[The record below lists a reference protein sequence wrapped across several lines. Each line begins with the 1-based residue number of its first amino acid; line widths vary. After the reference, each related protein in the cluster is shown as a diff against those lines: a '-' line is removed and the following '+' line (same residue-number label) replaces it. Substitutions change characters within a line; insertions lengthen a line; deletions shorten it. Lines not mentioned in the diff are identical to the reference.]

1 MRVLVIGSGGRG
13 HALVWKLAQS
23 GRVKKIFAAPGNPG
37 IAEVA
42 ECLPLTA
49 DKTVELADFA
59 AASKIDLTVVGP
71 ENPLVHGIVDYFRQ
85 RKLPIF
91 GPTKAAAR
99 LEGSKAFAKEIMVK
113 AGVPTAASRTFTG
126 LEEAAAYVKTAPVP
140 VVVKAD
146 GLAAGKGVVVAQTRE
161 EALAALNGMLKDR
174 IFGDA
179 GGRVVIEEYLEGE
192 EVSVLGIVDGTHCLL
207 LEPSQDHKRAF
218 DGDQGPNTGGMG
230 AYCPVPMVNGA
241 LLAQIRTKVFE
252 PVVQEMSRQG
262 TPFQGILYA
271 GLMLTHEGPKVLE
284 FNVRFG
290 DPETQAILPRLKTD
304 FAEVLLKTVEG
315 QLGSTLLEWD
325 SRSAAC
331 VVLTSAGY
339 PGKYDLGREITGL
352 RDAADVPNTVV
363 FHAGTQREGNRIL
376 TSGGRVL
383 NVVSLGDTLESAVHR
398 AYEAAEKIQFQGKQ
412 FRKDIGGRALGTRGL
427 KPHGV

>member
-1 MRVLVIGSGGRG
+1 MRILVIGSGGRE

-37 IAEVA
+37 IAEIA

-91 GPTKAAAR
+91 GPAKAAAR
-99 LEGSKAFAKEIMVK
+99 LEGSKLFAKEIMQK
-113 AGVPTAASRTFTG
+113 AGVPTARFQKVSDLQDG
-126 LEEAAAYVKTAPVP
+126 LAALEQWGAPV
-140 VVVKAD
+140 VIKAD
-146 GLAAGKGVVVAQTRE
+146 GLAAGKGVVVARTKE
-161 EALAALNGMLKDR
+161 EAAQALTGMLREKS
-174 IFGDA
+174 FGEA
-179 GGRVVIEEYLEGE
+179 GSQVVLEEYLEGE
-192 EVSVLGIVDGTHCLL
+192 EVSVLGILDGEQAVL

-230 AYCPVPMVNGA
+230 AYCPVPMVSA
-241 LLAQIRTKVFE
+241 ELTRRIQSKVFDS
-252 PVVQEMSRQG
+252 VVREMNRQG

-271 GLMLTHEGPKVLE
+271 GLMLTSEGPKVLE
-284 FNVRFG
+284 FNGRFG
-290 DPETQAILPRLKTD
+290 DPETQAILPRLKSD
-304 FAEVLLKTVEG
+304 FAELLLKAVEG
-315 QLGSTLLEWD
+315 KLKGTALEWD

-331 VVLTSAGY
+331 VVLASEGY

-352 RDAADVPNTVV
+352 DSAADLPETVL
-363 FHAGTQREGNRIL
+363 FHAGTRREGSRML
-376 TSGGRVL
+376 TAGGRVL
-383 NVVSLGDTLESAVHR
+383 NVVGLGTTLEAAVHR

-412 FRKDIGGRALGTRGL
+412 FRKDIGARALKTV
-427 KPHGV
+427 KSE